1 MDFKN
6 GMKWIMT
13 KEHEKKKVSGCY
25 KTQTTHIVKYC
36 TLILLKRPF

>member
-13 KEHEKKKVSGCY
+13 KENEKKVSGCY

-36 TLILLKRPF
+36 TLLLLKRPF